1 LKNIILTL
9 ITILIVV
16 PTAAIGDVSKE
27 TTQNVRVVNLPKT
40 QNIDGS
46 VEVKGLISHSFLDRR
61 ERIIIPPAQR
71 SETNNLTE
79 AGVVEADGFTY
90 VVLSILGE
98 AKSTVFTPGT
108 IGAILVP
115 DEKPIIDAFTQ
126 DQSILF
132 PLEVK
137 TDIDSETFRY
147 FSSEPTKQLIGFPR
161 YRIFLYNST
170 NKSVEV
176 NLYMYMTN

>member
-1 LKNIILTL
+1 MHKIILAL
-9 ITILIVV
+9 FAILI
-16 PTAAIGDVSKE
+16 AIPVSAIEGDSQE
-27 TTQNVRVVNLPKT
+27 TTQNVRVVNLPET

-46 VEVKGLISHSFLDRR
+46 VEVNGLIKHSFLDRR
-61 ERIIIPPAQR
+61 EKIIIPPAQR
-71 SETNNLTE
+71 SDTNNLTE
-79 AGVVEADGFTY
+79 AGVVEADGFTS

-98 AKSTVFTPGT
+98 VKSTTFSPGT

-115 DEKPIIDAFTQ
+115 DEKPIIHAFTQ

-137 TDIDSETFRY
+137 TDIAPETFRY
-147 FSSEPTKQLIGFPR
+147 FSSEPTKQMVGFPR
-161 YRIFLYNST
+161 YKIYFYNST

-176 NLYMYMTN
+176 NLYMYLIN